1 MRVKLGKKPQ
11 SGYKMSKFGCFLD
24 GIFDII
30 KGKRLK
36 LGETFMQLK
45 DLYEKI
51 ENPLN
56 NDNNIMDMID
66 IYKNSCRTS
75 HNFESVNVKI
85 APHSVYDGITR
96 PTRVD
101 DSNYLDDDR
110 ETFLIDMYNSWIKNM
125 LALSKEDRKKV
136 NEEYKDLDGLIAR
149 LGTVREVRSVSDI
162 EKLRDCPNDVFSTDD
177 IEYWQGK
184 AFDHIQSS
192 KITGYK
198 QAIDLDDISHR
209 IYIGAK
215 REDIYALAYEFRKA
229 CEEENLPYY
238 FKFDIGKQSRVDT
251 VVVYSDNENFG
262 KYIDILEK
270 IKEKRPEIA
279 KKCGKPSIVMGNYDN
294 WLGMADE
301 PQITYMVDGRSRT
314 ASYNEIRAVLIEE
327 AMDRVMTRRMRELS
341 ENNTS
346 FDVSSAFKNS
356 LSQVIVYETF
366 ANNPN
371 LDENQ
376 RQILREEIK
385 NFCENIAEEESSEL
399 IDYFANSCD
408 RRWKE
413 DIDECQE
420 DEILN
425 LKKNIVCG
433 KDSLECKITLATL
446 DLAIKGMVDDVIA
459 NTTDFVALARKELE
473 RACKKH
479 RIDGDK
485 FVFNESTKEMV
496 MGSEDEMDDD
506 IKIFNKDDFMSFLKK
521 KKENKEEKQSN
532 EQSQI
537 NTSENISDRTDDGYS
552 DGM

>member
-1 MRVKLGKKPQ
+1 
-11 SGYKMSKFGCFLD
+11 
-24 GIFDII
+24 
-30 KGKRLK
+30 
-36 LGETFMQLK
+36 MQLK

-56 NDNNIMDMID
+56 NDNNIMDLID
-66 IYKNSCRTS
+66 IYKKSCRTS
-75 HNFESVNVKI
+75 HNFESVNSRM
-85 APHSVYDGITR
+85 APYSVYDGITR
-96 PTRVD
+96 PTTVD
-101 DSNYLDDDR
+101 NSNYSDGDKQA
-110 ETFLIDMYNSWIKNM
+110 FLIDMYNSWIKNM
-125 LALSKEDRKKV
+125 LALSKEDREKV
-136 NEEYKDLDGLIAR
+136 KSEYKDLDGLIKR
-149 LGTVREVRSVSDI
+149 LGEVGEVNNLADI
-162 EKLRDCPNDVFSTDD
+162 AKLRNSPNDVFSSND

-215 REDIYALAYEFRKA
+215 REDIYKLAYEFRKA

-262 KYIDILEK
+262 KYIDILEN
-270 IKEKRPEIA
+270 IKEQHPKIA
-279 KKCGKPSIVMGNYDN
+279 KECGKPSIVMGNYDN
-294 WLGMADE
+294 WLGIADE

-327 AMDRVMTRRMRELS
+327 AMDRVMTRRLRELD
-341 ENNTS
+341 ENDMS
-346 FDVSSAFKNS
+346 FDVSSALKNS
-356 LSQVIVYETF
+356 LSQVVTYEVF

-376 RQILREEIK
+376 RQVLREEIK
-385 NFCENIAEEESSEL
+385 GFCENITEEESSEL

-425 LKKNIVCG
+425 LKKDIVCG
-433 KDSLECKITLATL
+433 KDKLECKITLATL
-446 DLAIKGMVDDVIA
+446 DLAIKGMVDDVMA
-459 NTTDFVALARKELE
+459 STTDFVALARKEMVN
-473 RACKKH
+473 ACKKH
-479 RIDGDK
+479 RIDGNK
-485 FVFNESTKEMV
+485 FVFNESTKDMI
-496 MGSEDEMDDD
+496 MASEDEMDDD
-506 IKIFNKDDFMSFLKK
+506 IKIFNKEDFMSFLRN
-521 KKENKEEKQSN
+521 KKENKMN
-532 EQSQI
+532 TQSQPLI
-537 NTSENISDRTDDGYS
+537 NTPDGKDIPDRTDDGYS

>member
-1 MRVKLGKKPQ
+1 
-11 SGYKMSKFGCFLD
+11 
-24 GIFDII
+24 
-30 KGKRLK
+30 
-36 LGETFMQLK
+36 MQLK

-56 NDNNIMDMID
+56 NDNNILALID

-75 HNFESVNVKI
+75 HNFESVGVKI

-96 PTRVD
+96 PTSID
-101 DSNYLDDDR
+101 DSNYSDVDR
-110 ETFLIDMYNSWIKNM
+110 ETFLIDMYNSWINNM
-125 LALSKEDRKKV
+125 LTLSKKERKEV
-136 NEEYKDLDGLIAR
+136 SSEYKDLDGLIAR
-149 LGTVREVRSVSDI
+149 LGSVGEVRSLSDI

-198 QAIDLDDISHR
+198 QVIDLDDITHR

-251 VVVYSDNENFG
+251 VVVYSDDENFG
-262 KYIDILEK
+262 KHIDILDK
-270 IKEKRPEIA
+270 IKEKHPKIA
-279 KKCGKPSIVMGNYDN
+279 EKCGKPSIVMGNYDN
-294 WLGMADE
+294 WLGLADE
-301 PQITYMVDGRSRT
+301 PQITYMVDGKSRT

-327 AMDRVMTRRMRELS
+327 AMDRAISRRLRELS
-341 ENNTS
+341 EENTS
-346 FDVSSAFKNS
+346 FDVQESLKSS
-356 LSQVIVYETF
+356 LSQVITNEIF
-366 ANNPN
+366 SSNPN
-371 LDENQ
+371 LTENQ
-376 RQILREEIK
+376 RQILSEEIQS
-385 NFCENIAEEESSEL
+385 FCEKITEEDLGEL

-413 DIDECQE
+413 DIDECQN
-420 DEILN
+420 DEISN
-425 LKKNIVCG
+425 LKKTIVCG
-433 KDSLECKITLATL
+433 NATIDCKVTLATL
-446 DLAIKGMVDDVIA
+446 DLAIKGMVDDVMA
-459 NTTDFVALARKELE
+459 NTVDFVSLARKELLG
-473 RACKKH
+473 ACKKH

-485 FVFNESTKEMV
+485 FVFNESTKDMV

-506 IKIFNKDDFMSFLKK
+506 VKIFNKDDFMSFLKK
-521 KKENKEEKQSN
+521 KKEINAEKQSKT
-532 EQSQI
+532 QSQI
-537 NTSENISDRTDDGYS
+537 DISDNVNISDRINDNGYS